1 MPKRPGNA
9 EQHSLAAMLTD
20 NEKLPS
26 VAAKKT
32 LIRAG
37 FLIADGSN
45 RPYHEFGLN
54 LSQVDVLAALARSE
68 AGLNCSEIAETTL
81 ITKGGITGILDR
93 LEARG
98 LVDRIPSRDDRRSVR
113 ALLTEK
119 GVEFC
124 RQLFPKLVDDNEEIF
139 AKALT
144 PEQTRQLTKLLTL
157 LVRSMEA
164 DSQATQSGTLER
176 PERGKAVT
184 AH

>member
-1 MPKRPGNA
+1 
-9 EQHSLAAMLTD
+9 MLIHND
-20 NEKLPS
+20 RLPS

-37 FLIADGSN
+37 FLITNGAN
-45 RPYHEFGLN
+45 RPYHKFGLN

-68 AGLNCSEIAETTL
+68 AGLNCSEIAEATL
-81 ITKGGITGILDR
+81 ITKGGITGVLDR

-98 LVDRIPSRDDRRSVR
+98 LVQRIPSRDDRRSIR

-124 RQLFPKLVDDNEEIF
+124 RELFLKLVDDSEEIF
-139 AKALT
+139 AKALK

-157 LVRSMEA
+157 LVRSIEA
-164 DSQATQSGTLER
+164 DSQATRSGTSEPIYGHER
-176 PERGKAVT
+176 I
-184 AH
+184 